1 MIAVDTNIL
10 VYAHRRRIGMAQQ
23 RVPEAMRSL
32 FEGVN
37 RWAIPWPCVHEF
49 FSVSYDTLGKS
60 MRCPRT
66 ADEAFA
72 QLREWLRAPS
82 ARLIGESR
90 DHLAALEKIVIA
102 GKISGPA
109 VHDAR
114 IAAICVSHGVRELW
128 SVDRGFSRMAGV
140 RVRNPLISRGLQ

>member
-1 MIAVDTNIL
+1 VIAVDTNIL
-10 VYAHRRRIGMAQQ
+10 VYAHRRDSEWHEPALD
-23 RVPEAMRSL
+23 AMRSL

-37 RWAIPWPCVHEF
+37 LWAIPWPCVHEF
-49 FSVSYDTLGKS
+49 FSVATHRKIYSPAS
-60 MRCPRT
+60 T

-72 QLREWLRAPS
+72 QLREWLSAPS
-82 ARLIGESR
+82 ARLIGESG
-90 DHLAALEKIVIA
+90 DHLAVLEKIVIA

-140 RVRNPLISRGLQ
+140 RVRNPLISRGVQ